1 MEISIRGHILEN
13 FKNDSIEQIREAVE
27 QSVSETDEEVLPGLG
42 VFFSLLWNEAEENLK
57 SQIIS
62 LIKDGISKAS

>member
-27 QSVSETDEEVLPGLG
+27 QSVSATDEEVLPGLG
-42 VFFSLLWNEAEENLK
+42 VFFSLLWNEAGEDVK
-57 SQIIS
+57 GQIIS
-62 LIKDGISKAS
+62 LVKNGISKAS